1 MKFGHLD
8 NLNFGMGLVAKPSQI
23 LPAKYASLEG
33 LGDTSNKQIL
43 WVLLVLGALFLLLR
57 K

>member
-1 MKFGHLD
+1 MRFGHLE
-8 NLNFGMGLVAKPSQI
+8 NLNFGMGLVAKPSQT

-33 LGDTSNKQIL
+33 LGDTPNKQFL
-43 WVLLVLGALFLLLR
+43 WVFLAVGALFLLLR

>member
-1 MKFGHLD
+1 MRFGHLE
-8 NLNFGMGLVAKPSQI
+8 NLNFGMGLVAKPSQT

-33 LGDTSNKQIL
+33 LGDTPNKQFL
-43 WVLLVLGALFLLLR
+43 WVFLVVGALFLLLR